1 LVGTGLL
8 PYNEGVTNELIA
20 PDTSAT
26 MRRRAGDAPWHAAY
40 GLAAEVRA
48 VEGGHNAR
56 VLPDG
61 SVLVKSD
68 SQPGSYRVWIRGVRD
83 GTLLLGCTCL
93 SGTHRASFPVPCKHA
108 ALAGRRLEREGLAH
122 WQDGSWRLRER
133 AQVRGL
139 RLLLATA
146 IRSQTQTRAR
156 AEGTRSDA
164 IEQLQHAAEAA

>member
-1 LVGTGLL
+1 MT
-8 PYNEGVTNELIA
+8 EELIA
-20 PDTSAT
+20 PDDSAT
-26 MRRRAGDAPWHAAY
+26 MRRRADDAPWHAAY

-83 GTLLLGCTCL
+83 GTLLLGCTCR
-93 SGTHRASFPVPCKHA
+93 SGIHRASFPIPCKHA
-108 ALAGRRLEREGLAH
+108 ALAGRRLEREGLAR
-122 WQDGSWRLRER
+122 WQDGTWRLRER

-139 RLLLATA
+139 RLLLATG
-146 IRSQTQTRAR
+146 IRSRPRTPAR
-156 AEGTRSDA
+156 AEVAGSEAT
-164 IEQLQHAAEAA
+164 EQLQHAAEAA